1 MVQPQADNE
10 HDEEITPIART
21 LNRILDRRAV
31 RPRDVYRLAVI
42 VEGLLDSLDD
52 PQALTTIRGELRV
65 LLQDL
70 SSAIPDGEQR

>member
-10 HDEEITPIART
+10 RDEEITPIART
-21 LNRILDRRAV
+21 LNRILDRRAA

-42 VEGLLDSLDD
+42 VEALLDSLDD
-52 PQALTTIRGELRV
+52 PEALATIRGELRA